1 MTLADFD
8 DLAKKTD
15 LESVGDVEQMGLHEV
30 PACTVH
36 VKRESICTFS
46 LYVFSLGLA
55 GFLFGQFSDQDFSA
69 VLTASAAI
77 HCFAFTILL
86 NKVQL
91 HQSVSGLSARSLE
104 LYALYYIFRLTSTVQ
119 KNGYIPVDRSG
130 DWLYQVFDASALLMV
145 LQLLYCVYVSHAG
158 TYQSHL
164 DLGFDFLRVIPLL
177 MLLGFFVHGELNHDL
192 IYDVIWQISLN
203 FQTMALVP
211 QLYMMYKLP
220 TIQALNSH
228 YVAAVTVGNFCS
240 FLFWFWG
247 FPELAPEKKQGS
259 FNLAGYTVVGC
270 HTIMLLS
277 SAEFMIK
284 YLRTVLSSGQEVMKV
299 LDDK

>member
-1 MTLADFD
+1 MSVVLAGFD
-8 DLAKKTD
+8 DLAVEKKTD
-15 LESVGDVEQMGLHEV
+15 IESDPSGVHEV

-46 LYVFSLGLA
+46 LYVFALGLA
-55 GFLFGQFSDQDFSA
+55 GFLFAQFSDQDFSA
-69 VLTASAAI
+69 VLTVGAAI

-91 HQSVSGLSARSLE
+91 HQSVAGLSARSLE
-104 LYALYYIFRLTSTVQ
+104 LYALFYLFRLTSTVQ

-130 DWLYQVFDASALLMV
+130 DWLYQVFDASALLMI
-145 LQLLYCVYVSHAG
+145 LQLLYCIYVSHRSS
-158 TYQSHL
+158 YQSHL
-164 DLGFDFLRVIPLL
+164 DLGLDFLRVIPAL
-177 MLLGFFVHGELNHDL
+177 MLLGFFVHGELNHQ
-192 IYDVIWQISLN
+192 IMFDVIWQISLN
-203 FQTMALVP
+203 FQTAALLP

-220 TIQALNSH
+220 KIEALNSH
-228 YVAAVTVGNFCS
+228 YVAAITAGNFCS

-247 FPELAPEKKQGS
+247 FPELAPGKQQDV
-259 FNLAGYTVVGC
+259 FNLPGYVVVGC

-284 YLRTVLSSGQEVMKV
+284 YLRVVFTSGQEAIKV
-299 LDDK
+299 LDEK